1 MILAILWTS
10 KLGLQLMK
18 KSKSTTSS
26 LRGKRYTLQE
36 KAEVLEFVDRFNA
49 EHGRGGQT
57 AATKKF
63 QLSPLSISSW
73 RKQAL
78 RNGSISSYH
87 SNSSTLPVG
96 RALAQMQE
104 LHEQI
109 VEQEKAILRLKAKFD
124 SLKAGL

>member
-1 MILAILWTS
+1 MNR
-10 KLGLQLMK
+10 
-18 KSKSTTSS
+18 KSKSTASS

-36 KAEVLEFVDRFNA
+36 KAEILDFVDRYNA

-78 RNGSISSYH
+78 RNGSIASHRPVSS
-87 SNSSTLPVG
+87 SLPIG
-96 RALAQMQE
+96 RALAQMQA

-109 VEQEKAILRLKAKFD
+109 LEQEKAVQRLKAKFD
-124 SLKAGL
+124 SLKASL

>member
-1 MILAILWTS
+1 VNRYEPQVMS
-10 KLGLQLMK
+10 R
-18 KSKSTTSS
+18 KSKSATNSM
-26 LRGKRYTLQE
+26 RGKRYTLQE
-36 KAEVLEFVDRFNA
+36 KAEVLAFVDRYNA

-78 RNGSISSYH
+78 RTGTIASYRSS
-87 SNSSTLPVG
+87 SSTLPTG

-104 LHEQI
+104 LHERI
-109 VEQEKAILRLKAKFD
+109 VDQERNVQRLKAQFD
-124 SLKAGL
+124 ALKSRL

>member
-1 MILAILWTS
+1 MNR
-10 KLGLQLMK
+10 

-36 KAEVLEFVDRFNA
+36 KAEVLDFVDRYNA

-73 RKQAL
+73 RKQAF
-78 RNGSISSYH
+78 RTGSL
-87 SNSSTLPVG
+87 SNHRSISSTLPIG

-104 LHEQI
+104 LHERI
-109 VEQEKAILRLKAKFD
+109 LEQEKAIQRLKAKFD
-124 SLKAGL
+124 ALKGSL

>member
-1 MILAILWTS
+1 MNR
-10 KLGLQLMK
+10 

-36 KAEVLEFVDRFNA
+36 KADVLEFVDRYNA

-57 AATKKF
+57 AATKKY

-78 RNGSISSYH
+78 RNGSISFYQST
-87 SNSSTLPVG
+87 SSTLPIG
-96 RALAQMQE
+96 LALAQMRE
-104 LHEQI
+104 LHERI
-109 VEQEKAILRLKAKFD
+109 VEQEKALQRLKAKFD
-124 SLKAGL
+124 ELKASL